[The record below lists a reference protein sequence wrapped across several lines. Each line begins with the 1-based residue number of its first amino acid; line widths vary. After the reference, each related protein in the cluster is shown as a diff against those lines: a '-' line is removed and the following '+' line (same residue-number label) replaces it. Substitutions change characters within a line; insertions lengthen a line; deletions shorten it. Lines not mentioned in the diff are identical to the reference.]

1 MKGKK
6 RNKIQKFFYF
16 RNEKSSS
23 RVKKRNLYFRMME
36 KGYLNKNYTKIRW
49 IKN

>member
-23 RVKKRNLYFRMME
+23 RVKKKKF
-36 KGYLNKNYTKIRW
+36 IF
-49 IKN
+49 

>member
-6 RNKIQKFFYF
+6 RNKIKKFFYF

-36 KGYLNKNYTKIRW
+36 KGYLSKNLTKI
-49 IKN
+49 I